1 MSKEELGD
9 FLCDIAGRCELCE
22 LRELCSKKYPKGYS
36 DWLEDTY
43 NGDIT
48 KGFHTPENSISGEIH
63 DYFGEYIPLGK
74 NKKVNWIEKALDR
87 MERKIIELEKENN
100 IMSNTTDFEKVL
112 GKKNVNVG
120 EAIMDKR
127 EDLCKSLNEQLSD
140 MYKKFSQWIS
150 EIQIAM
156 NSIKELDEAL
166 VEMQKTNNT
175 DK

>member
-1 MSKEELGD
+1 M
-9 FLCDIAGRCELCE
+9 
-22 LRELCSKKYPKGYS
+22 
-36 DWLEDTY
+36 
-43 NGDIT
+43 
-48 KGFHTPENSISGEIH
+48 
-63 DYFGEYIPLGK
+63 
-74 NKKVNWIEKALDR
+74 NWIEKALDR

-100 IMSNTTDFEKVL
+100 IMNNATNFEKVL
-112 GKKNVNVG
+112 GKKNANVG
-120 EAIMDKR
+120 EAIIDKR

-156 NSIKELDEAL
+156 NSIKELDDAL